1 MGITDKVTGRIKQAA
16 GDLADDA
23 SLKRE
28 GRQEERKGEAKDEL
42 ARDQERADRKA
53 EEVANLERKTA
64 SGAPASG
71 VPCAAPGPRR

>member
-16 GDLADDA
+16 GGLADDA

-64 SGAPASG
+64 
-71 VPCAAPGPRR
+71 